1 MHVLESMMTDEPP
14 IRALTFEERY
24 KRLWIESGCLKEN
37 VIFVLDK
44 IEKPTWDAQVSQSKK
59 LIEESERSITLII
72 DPSLQEHY
80 YCQKYAEVR

>member
-44 IEKPTWDAQVSQSKK
+44 IEKPTWDAQVS
-59 LIEESERSITLII
+59 
-72 DPSLQEHY
+72 
-80 YCQKYAEVR
+80 